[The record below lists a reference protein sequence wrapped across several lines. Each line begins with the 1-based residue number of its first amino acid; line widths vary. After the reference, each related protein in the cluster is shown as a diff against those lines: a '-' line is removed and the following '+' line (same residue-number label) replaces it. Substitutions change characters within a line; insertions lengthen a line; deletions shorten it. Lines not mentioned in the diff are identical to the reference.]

1 MSMRWLRRDIDLTHA
16 TVRLSTRD
24 DITSVSRLFRDGAR
38 RYYGLMA
45 DELPTLLAHAHGSI
59 LEYGN
64 EIQGAAITGS
74 FINHAVWLRGVVLAR
89 GIPISAG
96 LESLLTPL
104 HESIYDRGMY
114 HIFYAGDE
122 ASDIWLIPALRRYGY
137 VQDTSVIVYEKRF
150 LHIPSFG
157 NADVAIRPA
166 LPSDLRTI
174 ITLDRACFEVQWMK
188 DDTTLGQA
196 ITEGTFFV
204 VGELGGRTV
213 GYAYATSHFG
223 GRLLHLVRIA
233 VDPRKQGRGIGV
245 RLLAEV
251 IRFAQEQQAH
261 IVTLNTQAYNTR
273 AQRLYQWFGFT
284 DSGERQPVMRYDLG
298 L

>member
-1 MSMRWLRRDIDLTHA
+1 
-16 TVRLSTRD
+16 
-24 DITSVSRLFRDGAR
+24 
-38 RYYGLMA
+38 
-45 DELPTLLAHAHGSI
+45 
-59 LEYGN
+59 
-64 EIQGAAITGS
+64 
-74 FINHAVWLRGVVLAR
+74 
-89 GIPISAG
+89 
-96 LESLLTPL
+96 
-104 HESIYDRGMY
+104 
-114 HIFYAGDE
+114 
-122 ASDIWLIPALRRYGY
+122 
-137 VQDTSVIVYEKRF
+137 
-150 LHIPSFG
+150 
-157 NADVAIRPA
+157 
-166 LPSDLRTI
+166 
-174 ITLDRACFEVQWMK
+174 MK